1 MGRVNDSAMSCYQ
14 ESFENHLDV
23 YSILYALIGRIELTL
38 RNRIPLTLGVRA
50 GSLVSVRWYAVLE
63 FDLKSRLIL
72 ERTLRFRTGRDDG
85 FEKYLP
91 LTFWIN
97 LFSLKNYESLWIPN
111 LHSCFPNLKN
121 AKSKRGLKEINY
133 LMKELRRIRNYVAHY
148 NFDEQDTLAKD
159 RENLARIQSLLGLS
173 VS

>member
-14 ESFENHLDV
+14 ESIENHLET
-23 YSILYALIGRIELTL
+23 YSILYVLIGRIEATL
-38 RNRIPLTLGVRA
+38 RNQIPRALGRRA
-50 GSLVSVRWYAVLE
+50 RSLGSVRWYAVLE

-72 ERTLRFRTGRDDG
+72 ERTLRFRTGREDG

-91 LTFWIN
+91 LAFWIN
-97 LFSLKNYESLWIPN
+97 LFSLKNYESLWVPN

-121 AKSKRGLKEINY
+121 AKSKAGLKEISY

-148 NFDEQDTLAKD
+148 NFDEHETLATD